1 MKYWPESKPSKK
13 RKRFKMIQDI
23 YPSRIDISF
32 KNKLP
37 AGTDRVLFFKDN
49 TLLIRYEDEKILFP
63 EAGEFPEGTEFQYL
77 FLVDDISFFICFESK
92 TIPQNY
98 EFKPMSEVRR
108 LKLSSNKRL
117 FEAFTG
123 FHLYQWYRS
132 SRFCGCCGNPTE
144 FDTVE
149 RAMVCPSCKNKIYPR
164 INPAVIIGVIN
175 NDKILLTKYK
185 TGFAH
190 NALVAGFVEIGE
202 SLVDTVRRE
211 VMAEVGLN
219 VRNIRYY
226 KSQPWGVVSDLLAG
240 FFCYVDGDDKI
251 KMDENEL
258 KYAEWVKREDIELQP
273 YDISLTNEMM
283 KIFKN
288 QSLNL

>member
-13 RKRFKMIQDI
+13 RKRLKMIQDI

-98 EFKPMSEVRR
+98 EFKPMSEVRK
-108 LKLSSNKRL
+108 LKLCSNKRL

-132 SRFCGCCGNPTE
+132 SRFCGCCGSPTE

-202 SLVDTVRRE
+202 SLEDTVRRE
-211 VMAEVGLN
+211 VMEEVGLK

-240 FFCYVDGDDKI
+240 FFCYVDGDDEI
-251 KMDENEL
+251 KMDEGEL